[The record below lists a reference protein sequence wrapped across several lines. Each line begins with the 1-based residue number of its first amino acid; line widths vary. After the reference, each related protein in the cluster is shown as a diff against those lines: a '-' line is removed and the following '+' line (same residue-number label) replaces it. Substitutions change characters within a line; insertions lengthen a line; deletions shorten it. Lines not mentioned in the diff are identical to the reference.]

1 MACSL
6 LQGSIAMPRR
16 QLAPHAA
23 APVLERSGEISLV
36 SGEISLEDFAFADT
50 VMVPDLPLDV
60 MPAGCSEAEPPYA
73 VHEEPP
79 PPPASFRRAQASADL
94 GEHLRLAWAR
104 MEHGVKSSR
113 EEMNLLW
120 DATAETDARA
130 PVGRRLR
137 TFFSFFEWQR
147 DDVLRAAWIGF
158 AMLVLLATLAA
169 VALTR

>member
-6 LQGSIAMPRR
+6 LVGSIAMPRR
-16 QLAPHAA
+16 QLAPHAV
-23 APVLERSGEISLV
+23 APLLERSGEVSLV
-36 SGEISLEDFAFADT
+36 SGEVSLEDFAFADT
-50 VMVPDLPLDV
+50 VPDLPLDV
-60 MPAGCSEAEPPYA
+60 MPASCGDPELPYGMDEAPTPPM
-73 VHEEPP
+73 
-79 PPPASFRRAQASADL
+79 SFRRVQAKADL
-94 GEHLRLAWAR
+94 GAHLRLAWAR
-104 MEHGVKSSR
+104 VEHGVKSSR
-113 EEMNLLW
+113 EEMTLLW

-158 AMLVLLATLAA
+158 AMLVVIATLAA

>member
-6 LQGSIAMPRR
+6 LDGLIAMPRR
-16 QLAPHAA
+16 PPAPHAA
-23 APVLERSGEISLV
+23 APVLERSGEVSLV

-60 MPAGCSEAEPPYA
+60 MPASHRNPELPYEMYA
-73 VHEEPP
+73 EPP
-79 PPPASFRRAQASADL
+79 PPVSLRRAQAKADL
-94 GEHLRLAWAR
+94 GAHLRLAWAR
-104 MEHGVKSSR
+104 MEDGVKSSR

-158 AMLVLLATLAA
+158 AMLVVLATLAA